1 MQVRVLHSHWMYWI
15 PILPLNETK
24 NYVKWRGIAVPL
36 PLERNWFLNL
46 KLKEKTYRLATDKI
60 FSTPTTNFKPVLNS
74 FDKSITTGLASG
86 RQGIKISLSGRLKG
100 ISKAKNMVITHGVI
114 RPQSIDN
121 KLDYYARPIYTKWGT
136 IGLKVICS

>member
-1 MQVRVLHSHWMYWI
+1 
-15 PILPLNETK
+15 
-24 NYVKWRGIAVPL
+24 L

-60 FSTPTTNFKPVLNS
+60 FSTPTPLSQGSPVLNS
-74 FDKSITTGLASG
+74 FDKSITTPPK
-86 RQGIKISLSGRLKG
+86 GIKISLSGRLKG

-121 KLDYYARPIYTKWGT
+121 RLDYYARPIYTK
-136 IGLKVICS
+136 